1 MVGHLRTPLVVDA
14 PEMAVTHRRPGAV
27 IRHSDLGCQHT
38 SPAFGARCRER
49 GIARS
54 MIQWIKRLGRG
65 CRNRERFRNASCF
78 HLGGLDVHPDAVG
91 THTKS

>member
-1 MVGHLRTPLVVDA
+1 MFNRRVVGCAMAGHLRTPLVVDA
-14 PEMAVTHRRPGAV
+14 PEMAVAHRGPEAV

-54 MIQWIKRLGRG
+54 MIQWIKLR
-65 CRNRERFRNASCF
+65 
-78 HLGGLDVHPDAVG
+78 PDAPG